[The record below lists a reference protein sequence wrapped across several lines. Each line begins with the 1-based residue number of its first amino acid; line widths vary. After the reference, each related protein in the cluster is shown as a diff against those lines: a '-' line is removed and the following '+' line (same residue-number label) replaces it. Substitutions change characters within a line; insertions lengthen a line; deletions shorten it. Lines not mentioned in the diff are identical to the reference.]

1 MPDRAA
7 NIPLKIKTK
16 YLCATD
22 LQVDSKNEWRG
33 SDDSQRLVVG
43 GGFSVLPHGLKE
55 GSIRDEEDDERDEDA
70 VEQADEKVLVVEHW
84 PLLARQVELGEFQT
98 QFVINILKWE

>member
-1 MPDRAA
+1 M
-7 NIPLKIKTK
+7 
-16 YLCATD
+16 CATD

-33 SDDSQRLVVG
+33 CDDSQGLVVG

-55 GSIRDEEDDERDEDA
+55 GSVRDEEDDERDEDA